1 MKGTYSNRTHDFWLY
16 DIQIN
21 EENQSK
27 LLQKLLDIKFE
38 RQKKT
43 KLKLCSFSCVTF
55 GVKNKWGSSLTT
67 EKHSWKKNVLVKL
80 NITLTQWCVK
90 PEKVVPGLFITD
102 FYHGFYSSIGK
113 IFLET
118 VVNS

>member
-1 MKGTYSNRTHDFWLY
+1 MLKT
-16 DIQIN
+16 N
-21 EENQSK
+21 EARHSQ
-27 LLQKLLDIKFE
+27 
-38 RQKKT
+38 
-43 KLKLCSFSCVTF
+43 LKNIV
-55 GVKNKWGSSLTT
+55 
-67 EKHSWKKNVLVKL
+67 EKKNVLVKL